1 MIQLALSSTPELRC
15 LPVPTGVKSQPC
27 DCPVLCQTGFN
38 EESKAQKQDLVSPSG
53 CALLQEG
60 RARGCLTGS
69 PGIALG
75 REALPAAGLEVGS
88 LTLPRMGGGS
98 QYSCVIALSS
108 RGCGGEVRDKHM
120 QWDAQ

>member
-1 MIQLALSSTPELRC
+1 MSAPLHRGKIQS
-15 LPVPTGVKSQPC
+15 C
-27 DCPVLCQTGFN
+27 DCPVLCQTGSK
-38 EESKAQKQDLVSPSG
+38 EESKAQKQDLVSPPG

-60 RARGCLTGS
+60 RAPGCLTGS

-75 REALPAAGLEVGS
+75 REALPVAGLGVGS

-98 QYSCVIALSS
+98 RYSCVTALSG
-108 RGCGGEVRDKHM
+108 RGCGEEVRGRHM